1 MQLGIHKHRA
11 TPDLAV
17 AVEQHLAL
25 PPDRLLFFGI
35 VWIENIP
42 AHAGLRQ
49 AVLDQNFS
57 GELFEI
63 ARTF

>member
-25 PPDRLLFFGI
+25 PADRLLFFGI
-35 VWIENIP
+35 AWIENIRP
-42 AHAGLRQ
+42 RLRQ